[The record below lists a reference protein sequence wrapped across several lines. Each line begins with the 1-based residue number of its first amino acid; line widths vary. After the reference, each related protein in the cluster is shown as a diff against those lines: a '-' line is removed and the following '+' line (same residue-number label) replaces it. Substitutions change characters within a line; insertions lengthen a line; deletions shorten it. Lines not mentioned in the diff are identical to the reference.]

1 MRLVKEAEKMGI
13 LAMRLHGVG
22 ISENI
27 PVQPVHPVPPG
38 MRLAHAVAAE
48 PCDSPIDF
56 GSTAQDIFSLGYL
69 RLCGTRRCFRKMHLS
84 TDRKDVDM

>member
-13 LAMRLHGVG
+13 LAMRLG
-22 ISENI
+22 SENI

-48 PCDSPIDF
+48 PCGSPIDF
-56 GSTAQDIFSLGYL
+56 GSTAQDTTA
-69 RLCGTRRCFRKMHLS
+69 CGMMIPRRVQAHA
-84 TDRKDVDM
+84 TDK

>member
-48 PCDSPIDF
+48 PCGSPIDF
-56 GSTAQDIFSLGYL
+56 GSTAQDTTA
-69 RLCGTRRCFRKMHLS
+69 CGMMIPRRVQAHA
-84 TDRKDVDM
+84 TDK